1 MKINIVEK
9 ENKFWTDTKKKVPV
23 DQDFSKFKSWD
34 VVRSIPIYN
43 PNEFPQQYKAEV
55 SAIMAEHEDNE
66 RWRLAL
72 VEPDLGHTK
81 ESYSEVLMQMEVNGE
96 TFNCTPWT
104 LKTAHHLLAFEKVT
118 GRSIH
123 DYEQIVDFGAG
134 IGEMGRM
141 LRDLGFQGDY
151 YILDLPEV
159 ASISSRYLT
168 ELGKKHQVA
177 QSYKD
182 IPNDKK
188 TLFIGTWSLSE
199 VPFAYRNEIAEYFKK
214 QDFLI
219 IFQQQVFEYNNTGY
233 FVTEFPKRSETYI
246 QLHQI
251 PWHGGGGGNFYLF
264 TKP

>member
-9 ENKFWTDTKKKVPV
+9 ENKFWAETKKKVPT
-23 DQDFSKFKSWD
+23 DQDFATFKSWN

-43 PNEFPQQYKAEV
+43 PNEFPQQYSAEV
-55 SAIMAEHEDNE
+55 TALLSEREDLE
-66 RWRLAL
+66 RWDVAL
-72 VEPDLGHTK
+72 VEPFLGHTE
-81 ESYSEVLMQMEVNGE
+81 ESYEEVFTKINIGDKTL
-96 TFNCTPWT
+96 NCTPWT
-104 LKTAHHLLAFEKVT
+104 LKTAHHLLTFEKIT
-118 GRSIH
+118 GHSIH
-123 DYEQIVDFGAG
+123 EYEQIVDFGAG

-168 ELGKKHQVA
+168 ELNKKHKVA
-177 QSYKD
+177 TNYSE

-188 TLFIGTWSLSE
+188 TLFIATWSLSE
-199 VPFAYRNEIAEYFKK
+199 VPFAYRNEIASYFKK

-219 IFQQQVFEYNNTGY
+219 IFQQQVFEYQNTGY
-233 FVTEFPKRSETYI
+233 FVAEFPRRSETYI

-251 PWHGGGGGNFYLF
+251 QWHGGGGGNFYLF
-264 TKP
+264 TKS

>member
-1 MKINIVEK
+1 MQINIIEK
-9 ENKFWTDTKKKVPV
+9 ENKFWTETKKKVSA
-23 DQDFSKFKSWD
+23 DQDFSTFKSWD

-43 PNEFPQQYKAEV
+43 PNEFPQQYLAEV
-55 SAIMAEHEDNE
+55 TAMLSERDNLDY
-66 RWRLAL
+66 WRFAL

-96 TFNCTPWT
+96 TFSCTPWT
-104 LKTAHHLLAFEKVT
+104 LKTAHHLLTFEKVT
-118 GRSIH
+118 GHSIH
-123 DYEQIVDFGAG
+123 EYEQIVDFGAG

-151 YILDLPEV
+151 YILDLPEI
-159 ASISSRYLT
+159 AGISSRYLT
-168 ELGKKHQVA
+168 ELNKKHQVA
-177 QSYKD
+177 TSYNE

-199 VPFAYRNEIAEYFKK
+199 VPFAYRNEIASYFKQ

-233 FVTEFPKRSETYI
+233 FVAEFPRRSETYI

-251 PWHGGGGGNFYLF
+251 PWHGGGNGNFYLF
-264 TKP
+264 TKS